1 MNADRIKAILAKN
14 KQDMLNRMGLGSQI
28 QSVIHSALDA
38 TPMPAKMRHAIKG
51 CRSCRQRK
59 DALNRIFPGT
69 S

>member
-1 MNADRIKAILAKN
+1 MIPKIITLSERMNR
-14 KQDMLNRMGLGSQI
+14 QSGLGSQI